1 MATAKDAWDDRRLA
15 RLDGPRSAGL
25 HEEESFLS
33 YLTCPTCRL
42 TVYRPLLSLSE
53 DCPRCR
59 AKMGK
64 ASRLFQ
70 SQVPPRLVDPR
81 KGPAAQTEQQP

>member
-1 MATAKDAWDDRRLA
+1 
-15 RLDGPRSAGL
+15 
-25 HEEESFLS
+25 LS

-64 ASRLFQ
+64 ASRLFR
-70 SQVPPRLVDPR
+70 SPAPPRLLDPR
-81 KGPAAQTEQQP
+81 EPPPARTEPRS

>member
-1 MATAKDAWDDRRLA
+1 V
-15 RLDGPRSAGL
+15 
-25 HEEESFLS
+25 S

-42 TVYRPLLSLSE
+42 TVYRPLLTLSE

-70 SQVPPRLVDPR
+70 SQAPPRLLDPR
-81 KGPAAQTEQQP
+81 KGPATQTEQRP

>member
-1 MATAKDAWDDRRLA
+1 V
-15 RLDGPRSAGL
+15 
-25 HEEESFLS
+25 S

-42 TVYRPLLSLSE
+42 TVYRPLLTMSE
-53 DCPRCR
+53 DCPRCK

-70 SQVPPRLVDPR
+70 SAAPPRLLDPR
-81 KGPAAQTEQQP
+81 ERPAAGEPR

>member
-1 MATAKDAWDDRRLA
+1 MA
-15 RLDGPRSAGL
+15 
-25 HEEESFLS
+25 

-42 TVYRPLLSLSE
+42 TVYRPLLSFE
-53 DCPRCR
+53 DCPRCK

-70 SQVPPRLVDPR
+70 SAAPPRLLDPR
-81 KGPAAQTEQQP
+81 ERPTAGGPR

>member
-1 MATAKDAWDDRRLA
+1 MA
-15 RLDGPRSAGL
+15 
-25 HEEESFLS
+25 
-33 YLTCPTCRL
+33 YLNCPTCRL
-42 TVYRPLLSLSE
+42 TVFRPHLTLSE

-70 SQVPPRLVDPR
+70 SALPPRLLETQRGEARTGTPR
-81 KGPAAQTEQQP
+81 

>member
-1 MATAKDAWDDRRLA
+1 MRGTTADHRGCLDLVALATRGGERV
-15 RLDGPRSAGL
+15 
-25 HEEESFLS
+25 S

-42 TVYRPLLSLSE
+42 TVFRPLLTMSE
-53 DCPRCR
+53 DCPRCK

-70 SQVPPRLVDPR
+70 SSAPPRLLDPHER
-81 KGPAAQTEQQP
+81 PAASERR